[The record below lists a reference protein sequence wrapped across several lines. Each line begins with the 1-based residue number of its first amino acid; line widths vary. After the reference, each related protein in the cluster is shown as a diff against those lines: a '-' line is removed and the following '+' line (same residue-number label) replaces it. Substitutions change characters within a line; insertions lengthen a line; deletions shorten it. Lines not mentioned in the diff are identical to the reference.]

1 MSYSVLPLFR
11 ERKGSFLLATILLFL
26 HGSIWL
32 DFASATSKSLLLI
45 HLGLFLIWQ
54 PIWKSDANIDWQK
67 SFVFISITLALVFW
81 LNLWLMFIWLVILG
95 GFFGGRTLI
104 NRSERYISLIVLV
117 FILLQILF
125 GCTIHFSAQTLGI
138 FKLLEYLLIL
148 FPFSLLFFRSDKL
161 APSIK
166 QIDFIHGISTALLF
180 SLLSLGSLLNM
191 YINNTP
197 YVVSIIQIM
206 FLIAGAALFIVWLSS
221 EKSGNNTLSNLWVD
235 SLLNIGTPFEL
246 WISRLADLM
255 DELYHADDFI
265 NQAMVELNK
274 YDWIAGL
281 EWETKNIINTQGKVT
296 EHVNKIQ
303 GKTLK
308 VKIFTYRRIGSTLK
322 LHCKLLIQI
331 LENFYL
337 SKKREQE
344 LANQSRVMA
353 IHDTGARI
361 THDIKNILQSLNVIT
376 SEPEGKN
383 DLAIKQLPQ
392 LSQRLQIAIDKLQS
406 VDTLNVSMINIEKWW
421 KSTKQFH
428 INEKITFT
436 STICMNDIEIPEELF
451 NTVIDNVLENFFRK
465 SINEKNIQATVSL
478 VVAQENLSLSIS
490 DTGSVIEENIVRSL
504 FSESIDSK
512 NGLGIGL
519 HQSAKLAKNL
529 GYELKLSSN
538 ENGNVC
544 FELSKN

>member
-1 MSYSVLPLFR
+1 MRNSVLPLFR
-11 ERKGSFLLATILLFL
+11 ERKEPFLLAILLLFL

-32 DFASATSKSLLLI
+32 DFASAISKSMLLV

-104 NRSERYISLIVLV
+104 NRSERYISLIVLI

-125 GCTIHFSAQTLGI
+125 GCTIHFSAQKLGVFSI
-138 FKLLEYLLIL
+138 LEYLLIIPPL
-148 FPFSLLFFRSDKL
+148 CLLFFRADKP

-191 YINNTP
+191 YINNTD
-197 YVVSIIQIM
+197 YVISIIEIM
-206 FLIAGAALFIVWLSS
+206 FLIAGASLFIVWLSS
-221 EKSGNNTLSNLWVD
+221 DRSGNNSLSNLWVD

-246 WISRLADLM
+246 WISRLAELM
-255 DELYHADDFI
+255 DEVTHSEEFI
-265 NQAMVELNK
+265 QQAMLELNK
-274 YDWIAGL
+274 YDWIAGI
-281 EWETKNIINTQGKVT
+281 EWISNENSNSCGKKT
-296 EHVNKIQ
+296 NHSNKIQ

-308 VKIFTYRRIGSTLK
+308 VKIFTYRNLGSTLK

-361 THDIKNILQSLNVIT
+361 THDIKNILQSLSMIT
-376 SEPEGKN
+376 TDSNTNANLVSEH
-383 DLAIKQLPQ
+383 LPQ
-392 LSQRLQIAIDKLQS
+392 LSQRLQIALDKLQS
-406 VDTLNVSMINIEKWW
+406 ADARSTSMVDIEKWW
-421 KSTKQFH
+421 QSIKQFH
-428 INEKITFT
+428 DNEKVTFSSSIST
-436 STICMNDIEIPEELF
+436 SNTDIPEELF
-451 NTVIDNVLENFFRK
+451 NTVIDNILENFFRK
-465 SINEKNIQATVSL
+465 LINEKNIEASVKL
-478 VVAQENLSLSIS
+478 IANEKNLLLSIT
-490 DTGSVIEENIVRSL
+490 DTGSAIENNTARLL
-504 FSESIDSK
+504 FKESINSN

-519 HQSAKLAKNL
+519 HQSAKFAESLN
-529 GYELKLSSN
+529 YELKLTSN
-538 ENGNVC
+538 KTGNVC
-544 FELSKN
+544 FELNKN